1 MLLGTQEL
9 SGIERT
15 LEYENK
21 NEYERISPP
30 RVPLYNIQKMIPYI
44 VNQENDPAIQT
55 NKLNQSHSSLDIV

>member
-9 SGIERT
+9 SGIERK

-21 NEYERISPP
+21 NEYERISPL
-30 RVPLYNIQKMIPYI
+30 RVPLYNIQKMIPYT
-44 VNQENDPAIQT
+44 VNQKNDPAIQT